1 MSQQAR
7 TDQLIQQSVEALE
20 SGDRSRARELL
31 SQALRL
37 DRENDQAWYY
47 LAWALETA
55 YGARL
60 CLEKVLQIDPNHSAA
75 KRLLARIE
83 GEGVQGD
90 QKSECGRD
98 KQVLDL
104 SIEREHLQTL
114 VAERRSSVEGLQD
127 EAASLRERIS
137 ALDSERGQLQQARAQ
152 HRILLDR
159 LEDLRGQVATREQKV
174 KSLES
179 VLGDVEAQLE
189 KRRQALEEV
198 NENLSAMRTDSKS
211 AREELDQLRAERERL
226 KTLVAQR
233 QASVDKL
240 RDEAESLREQVGGL
254 RADREELE
262 DARDELGS
270 LLDRLENLRQQA
282 KSGQQR
288 VKTVEADLADAEA
301 RLSQK
306 RQAMEHLDQRVTD
319 MEDQADV
326 ARQRLDR
333 LQEERERLDS
343 AVAER
348 RGSVRDLRAEA
359 ESLREQ
365 IGALKT
371 RRGQLEKA
379 HAELDSLVD
388 QAEEL
393 RERAAAEE
401 QRAKSAEARLGE
413 AETRLVEKQK
423 LADELQKRAKI
434 LQGQIE
440 DREGALTALRQE
452 AATLRE
458 EIRRRE
464 AADIRSD
471 VLGGD
476 QVGMAVERALQNTL
490 QKLSL
495 GQGSSAA
502 ASRPRLLTVLLIC
515 LAVLLVFA
523 GAYLVYPYIQ
533 SRLKP
538 RLSGAI
544 PRADVSPAQQAA
556 FASDTHSDGGAVS
569 DAGVLTSTASSLW
582 ASMEG
587 GAPPTPRPTAVS
599 PPTPVPSIP
608 TRIVI
613 PNAAVD
619 APVVRVSWTE
629 TEVDGQRRGGW
640 QVPATYAAGWHEDSA
655 PLGTGGNTVLNGHN
669 TTNGEVF
676 RDLYKLQVGDVI
688 TAYSNGLAFSYAVA
702 EAFVVPEADQSADAG
717 LKNASYLAP
726 TEDERLTLITYHP
739 HGELSK
745 RLIVIARPD
754 KASGESTRRLAD

>member
-1 MSQQAR
+1 MSQRGQ

-83 GEGVQGD
+83 DDGVQGD
-90 QKSECGRD
+90 QKSEYGRD
-98 KQVLDL
+98 KEVFDL

-159 LEDLRGQVATREQKV
+159 LEDLRRQVATKEQKV
-174 KSLES
+174 RSLES

-189 KRRQALEEV
+189 KRRQALEGV
-198 NENLSAMRTDSKS
+198 NENLSGMRAESKS
-211 AREELDQLRAERERL
+211 AREELDQLRAERKRL
-226 KTLVAQR
+226 ETLVPQR
-233 QASVDKL
+233 RASVDKL
-240 RDEAESLREQVGGL
+240 QDEAESLREQVGGL
-254 RADREELE
+254 RADRKELE
-262 DARDELGS
+262 EARDELGS
-270 LLDRLENLRQQA
+270 LLDRLENLRHQA
-282 KSGQQR
+282 KSRQQR
-288 VKTVEADLADAEA
+288 VKTVEADLADAETQ
-301 RLSQK
+301 LLQK
-306 RQAMEHLDQRVTD
+306 RQAMEDLDQRLTD
-319 MEDQADV
+319 TEDQADTV
-326 ARQRLDR
+326 RQELDQ

-371 RRGQLEKA
+371 RHGQLEKA
-379 HAELDSLVD
+379 RAELDSVVD
-388 QAEEL
+388 QVEEL

-423 LADELQKRAKI
+423 LADDLERRAQV

-440 DREGALTALRQE
+440 ERERALAALRQE

-464 AADIRSD
+464 TAEIESD
-471 VLGGD
+471 VLKVE
-476 QVGMAVERALQNTL
+476 QVRTAVERAL

-495 GQGSSAA
+495 GQGQSAA
-502 ASRPRLLTVLLIC
+502 AGRPRLSTVLLIC
-515 LAVLLVFA
+515 LAVLLVSA
-523 GAYLVYPYIQ
+523 GAYLAYPYIQ

-544 PRADVSPAQQAA
+544 PRADVSPGRQAA
-556 FASDTHSDGGAVS
+556 FASDTDSDGGPVS
-569 DAGVLTSTASSLW
+569 DAGLLTSTVSSLW
-582 ASMEG
+582 ASTEPE
-587 GAPPTPRPTAVS
+587 APPTPRPTPVS
-599 PPTPVPSIP
+599 TPIPLIP

-613 PNAAVD
+613 PNAVVD
-619 APVVRVSWTE
+619 APVIPVSWTE
-629 TEVDGQRRGGW
+629 TEVDGQTRGMW
-640 QVPATYAAGWHEDSA
+640 QVPAIYAAGWHENSA
-655 PLGTGGNTVLNGHN
+655 PLGAGGNTVLNGHN

-702 EAFVVPEADQSADAG
+702 ETFVVPEADQSPDAR

-739 HGELSK
+739 YGELSK

-754 KASGESTRRLAD
+754 KAARESTQRLAD